1 MLYLIKSLKVVKKM
15 DKDRQKAKEK
25 VKALPFKEKVKYFW
39 GYYKYYVIAV
49 LLIVL
54 VVGTTV
60 YQKVNEPKPD
70 LEVMVFADAY
80 MAEEMK
86 APIKETVEKFA
97 FEKNKELFAEVILT
111 EIPFRDTS
119 RYDEIQG
126 SCAKLM
132 AELSMG
138 KRKAFIFDETVYKY
152 IVGDD
157 PPTEIWDEN
166 YSIALGENAK
176 KALGLDEEKTY
187 YYLTQILYDE
197 KDRDKEDN
205 AIKFEYM
212 AKVYEGLHDIR

>member
-15 DKDRQKAKEK
+15 DKDRQKAKEN

-126 SCAKLM
+126 SCAKLIG
-132 AELSMG
+132 ELSTET
-138 KRKAFIFDETVYKY
+138 RKVYILDQSVFDY
-152 IVGDD
+152 IVKDVS
-157 PPTEIWDEN
+157 PTEIWDEN
-166 YSIALGENAK
+166 YSLALGENAK
-176 KALGLDEEKTY
+176 KALGLDEDTTY
-187 YYLTQILYDE
+187 YYLTQILYEE
-197 KDRDKEDN
+197 KDKDKEDN

-212 AKVYEGLHDIR
+212 ARAYEGLHNMQ